1 MLKEMPVT
9 MERTETMA
17 VRICATRVFLFNMFI
32 TVVTREYASIAN
44 DMQADARF
52 NRVKFIVEMR
62 YTLRE
67 TATMVMMA
75 LMVKMEQTVP
85 MVRTVQIGKM
95 ELYKKMVKTALTVQ
109 LTLVKKC
116 HMMFTEIAEKKDE
129 YNKLYEQFG

>member
-62 YTLRE
+62 KTLRE

-75 LMVKMEQTVP
+75 LMVKMEQTVL

-109 LTLVKKC
+109 LTLVTKC